1 MPNGISQ
8 QERERRERY
17 KRQCQELLTE
27 MNRIL
32 NTANRAVDDDDY
44 KKLNENL
51 RLLPRK
57 KFDLLLRISMLWN
70 QPFLRW
76 YHDLKNLDTFID
88 SAVDRIRRFLT
99 ERDDPD
105 DKMTDKQKWLMKDVI
120 RIIRQYKEEF
130 EKEEMDPY
138 DILY

>member
-1 MPNGISQ
+1 
-8 QERERRERY
+8 
-17 KRQCQELLTE
+17 

-32 NTANRAVDDDDY
+32 TTAKDAVDNDDY

-51 RLLPRK
+51 RLLPQK

-76 YHDLKNLDTFID
+76 YHDLKNLDSFID
-88 SAVDRIRRFLT
+88 SAVDRIRRFLA
-99 ERDDPD
+99 ERDDN

-130 EKEEMDPY
+130 EKEEMDEY
-138 DILY
+138 DIEY

>member
-1 MPNGISQ
+1 MSHHISQ
-8 QERERRERY
+8 TERERRQRRKE
-17 KRQCQELLTE
+17 KCQELLTE

-32 NTANRAVDDDDY
+32 NTANQAVDDDDY

-51 RLLPRK
+51 RLLPQK

-76 YHDLKNLDTFID
+76 YHDLKNLDSFID
-88 SAVDRIRRFLT
+88 SAVDRIRRFLA
-99 ERDDPD
+99 ERDDN

-130 EKEEMDPY
+130 EKEEMNEY
-138 DILY
+138 DIEY